1 MKKLLLILFCLP
13 MIGFGQQTYVPDAQF
28 EGYLEANGM
37 GNGVPNDDYVTTAS
51 IDTVT
56 NLDLSNNWLGLNIA
70 DLTGIEDFTALTNL
84 HCGGNQITSLDVS
97 NNLALTFLVCGNN
110 QITSLDVSGAT
121 ALTNLYCQSN
131 QLTSLDVSQNTA
143 LTTLFCFDNQL
154 TSLDVSQNTALTA
167 LLCYNNQLTSLDVSA
182 NTALTTLLCYNNQLT
197 SLDVSANI
205 ALTTLF
211 CYNNQLTS
219 LDVNGATAL
228 TNLECNNN
236 QLTSLDVN
244 GATALIDLK
253 CNDNQIDSLDLN
265 SIPIE
270 IIECV
275 NNNITYLNI
284 NNTALSSSNFG
295 LFLVGNPYTTIIISN
310 NQILSSLSYSF
321 NNLTIENLQISN
333 NPSLNSISIENTQI
347 INLNINNNTLFYLTL
362 ENMQVDTINVNN
374 NTTLLDFYCY
384 PNQISV
390 LNVNNNPALTNL
402 YCYNNQLTSLDVSN
416 NTALTNLECNNN
428 QLTSLDVSNNLALNE
443 LYCGDNYLTNLD
455 VSNNLALTDLECNDN
470 LISCLDVSVNL
481 ALTNLNCSNNLIDQ
495 FNTKNG
501 NWINNLYVN
510 AMSNNL
516 LCAEVDNIGYATNNW
531 LFDSFTS
538 LNANCNYSNPC
549 NMIYGCTDLLAC
561 NYNSLAN
568 IDDSSCVYPSGI
580 QQSFSICNGDS
591 VLVGNNIY
599 STAGIYT
606 DTLATTNGCDSI
618 VYTSVSVIPTTVWQQ
633 SFSICNGD
641 SVIVGNSVY
650 NTAGNYTD
658 TLATTNGCDS
668 IVYTNITMDYNTSSF
683 DTLSVTASIVW
694 NGMPL
699 NASGDYSVTL
709 NNLAGCDSIVNLNLT
724 ITTTGI
730 SDIVNTKSNLVKITD
745 MLGQKTPYRRNT
757 PLFYIYDN
765 GTVEKRIVIE

>member
-1 MKKLLLILFCLP
+1 MKKLLLILLCLP
-13 MIGFGQQTYVPDAQF
+13 MIGFGQNVNIPDANF
-28 EGYLEANGM
+28 KAYLVGNTAINTNGDTEIQVSEATVFNG
-37 GNGVPNDDYVTTAS
+37 S
-51 IDTVT
+51 IISY
-56 NLDLSNNWLGLNIA
+56 NMNIA
-70 DLTGIEDFTALTNL
+70 DLTGIEEFSSLTFLNCGYNQLTSLNVTQNIALTTL
-84 HCGGNQITSLDVS
+84 YCHSNQLINLDVS
-97 NNLALTFLVCGNN
+97 NNL
-110 QITSLDVSGAT
+110 S
-121 ALTNLYCQSN
+121 LTNLN
-131 QLTSLDVSQNTA
+131 
-143 LTTLFCFDNQL
+143 
-154 TSLDVSQNTALTA
+154 
-167 LLCYNNQLTSLDVSA
+167 
-182 NTALTTLLCYNNQLT
+182 
-197 SLDVSANI
+197 
-205 ALTTLF
+205 
-211 CYNNQLTS
+211 
-219 LDVNGATAL
+219 
-228 TNLECNNN
+228 CNNN
-236 QLTSLDVN
+236 QLTSLHVN
-244 GATALIDLK
+244 NNTALISLY
-253 CNDNQIDSLDLN
+253 CEDNQIDSLDLN

-270 IIECV
+270 YIYCS

-284 NNTALSSSNFG
+284 NNTALTNAQFSMYSIW
-295 LFLVGNPYTTIIISN
+295 GNPYTTIIISN
-310 NQILSSLSYSF
+310 NQILSSLTYCL

-347 INLNINNNTLFYLTL
+347 TNLNINNNTLFYLTL

-402 YCYNNQLTSLDVSN
+402 YCQ
-416 NTALTNLECNNN
+416 NN
-428 QLTSLDVSNNLALNE
+428 QLTSLDVSNNLALTDLECNN
-443 LYCGDNYLTNLD
+443 NYLTKLD
-455 VSNNLALTDLECNDN
+455 VSTNLALTDLECNNNQLTSLDVSTNTALTSLSCNDN

-531 LFDSFTS
+531 LFDSFTA
-538 LNANCNYSNPC
+538 LNTNCNYSNPC

-591 VLVGNNIY
+591 VLVGNNVY

-618 VYTSVSVIPTTVWQQ
+618 VYTNI
-633 SFSICNGD
+633 SI
-641 SVIVGNSVY
+641 
-650 NTAGNYTD
+650 
-658 TLATTNGCDS
+658 
-668 IVYTNITMDYNTSSF
+668 DYNTSSY

-699 NASGDYSVTL
+699 NASGDYSLTL
-709 NNLAGCDSIVNLNLT
+709 INSLGCDSIVNLNLT

-730 SDIVNTKSNLVKITD
+730 YDITNNKSNLVKITD

-757 PLFYIYDN
+757 PLFYIYDD